1 MLAESLKIVLASN
14 YAFSIKAQFFHWNV
28 EGPDFAQLHEFFGN
42 IYEEVNDNAIDRCA
56 EFIRVLDDYAPG
68 SFERFSELSIIQ
80 GQIKVPRA
88 KLMLEEL
95 LQDTDNILPLL
106 NTTFQE
112 AAAEQQEGIANFIA
126 ERIDAMGK
134 HRWMLRSFLKDARA

>member
-1 MLAESLKIVLASN
+1 
-14 YAFSIKAQFFHWNV
+14 
-28 EGPDFAQLHEFFGN
+28 
-42 IYEEVNDNAIDRCA
+42 
-56 EFIRVLDDYAPG
+56 
-68 SFERFSELSIIQ
+68 
-80 GQIKVPRA
+80 
-88 KLMLEEL
+88 MLEEL
-95 LQDTDNILPLL
+95 LQDTDKILPLL